1 MLTVTLSG
9 GHASGLV
16 IPADVI
22 RSSTGQV
29 VHEAALEAGQATT
42 IDVPSGQYTV
52 LARFPSGRSMAIQT
66 NGRDEIVM
74 PLPRSAH
81 EFLEYQTAIG
91 GAPALDR
98 YSPYGQWTR
107 DEPWVQLWTT
117 EAIAWPSAYSDGDGT
132 SWVVGFQE
140 QLERG
145 MHYLVVGS
153 STGAARV
160 VVLPTESQPSV
171 TIRTKGP
178 GTGKTGDFDIAV
190 SSTGPFAT
198 ATSDEARRIESVLL
212 CLHQQ
217 RVDKAAMIAA
227 QRLLF
232 EKLHDP
238 TGAAVGGYYLL
249 MSGAYDRMHDWPGNF
264 ENWKSYLPDA
274 AVIHGLQTLWGRS
287 GSRVDLE
294 SAAHSLIRASLLGPP
309 LLTIGLRLL
318 QQGLERLRSHLADPA
333 LDGALR
339 IVNSYVAAADPDKP
353 YTTFLGFHPRQ
364 PSTQPTSGVPIDRT
378 HLHWLSS
385 LTTGWW
391 DFPPV
396 TGQSRPAS
404 RTNIFVEPDASS
416 GWRIVFDPV
425 PVAEISA
432 TIERFPTK
440 AAAVSAAREFARAQ
454 PHSRLVIYR
463 SDFTTERVQILDS
476 RPS

>member
-1 MLTVTLSG
+1 MLTVTLDG

-16 IPADVI
+16 VPADVI
-22 RSSTGQV
+22 SASTGEV
-29 VHEAALEAGQATT
+29 VHEAALEAGRATS
-42 IDVPSGQYTV
+42 IDVPPGQYTV

-66 NGRDEIVM
+66 DGRDEIVM

-98 YSPYGQWTR
+98 YSPYGRSTR

-117 EAIAWPSAYSDGDGT
+117 EPIAWPRAYSDGDGT
-132 SWVVGFQE
+132 SWVIGFQE
-140 QLERG
+140 ELERG

-160 VVLPTESQPSV
+160 VVLPAECQPSV

-178 GTGKTGDFDIAV
+178 GTGKTGDFDVAV

-212 CLHQQ
+212 CLHEQ
-217 RVDKAAMIAA
+217 RVDKAAMMAA

-249 MSGAYDRMHDWPGNF
+249 LSGAYDRMHDWPGNF
-264 ENWKSYLPDA
+264 EHWKSYLPDA
-274 AVIHGLQTLWGRS
+274 AVIHGLQSLWGAS
-287 GSRVDLE
+287 GGSVDHE

-318 QQGLERLRSHLADPA
+318 QQGLERLRAHLADPA

-353 YTTFLGFHPRQ
+353 YTTFLGFDPRR
-364 PSTQPTSGVPIDRT
+364 PSMQPTSGVPIDRT

-391 DFPPV
+391 DFPAGIGP
-396 TGQSRPAS
+396 TRPAG
-404 RTNIFVEPDASS
+404 RTNIFVEPDAH
-416 GWRIVFDPV
+416 GDWRVVRDDAPAV
-425 PVAEISA
+425 DMTAM
-432 TIERFPTK
+432 IERFPTK
-440 AAAVSAAREFARAQ
+440 ASAVAAARDLALAQ
-454 PHSRLVIYR
+454 THSRLVVYR
-463 SDFTTERVQILDS
+463 SDFTTERVQIFDS
-476 RPS
+476 PPS